1 MQKPKVSIL
10 MTVYNHQKY
19 VIQAIRSIL
28 NQNYRN
34 FEFIIFNNG
43 STDNTKNLITK
54 IKDKRIKLFNLKK
67 NVGRTSCL
75 NLGLKKCKG
84 EYIAIQDSDDISKK
98 NRISNQV
105 NFLIKNEQC
114 GLVGTNY
121 STIDDMG
128 NLINSKVIK
137 SNFIKNP
144 KLIIHGN
151 FIGHSTVMYRK
162 KVLSFSKGYPNE
174 YLYAQDYAFYLKL
187 ITKFNISI
195 LDKDLAFIRLNH
207 IESESQRLRK
217 TSSIQKEEIRIIF
230 WILRNIETKIFQK
243 IKIISRL
250 AYLFLKII
258 LYHFT

>member
-1 MQKPKVSIL
+1 
-10 MTVYNHQKY
+10 
-19 VIQAIRSIL
+19 
-28 NQNYRN
+28 
-34 FEFIIFNNG
+34 
-43 STDNTKNLITK
+43 
-54 IKDKRIKLFNLKK
+54 
-67 NVGRTSCL
+67 
-75 NLGLKKCKG
+75 
-84 EYIAIQDSDDISKK
+84 
-98 NRISNQV
+98 
-105 NFLIKNEQC
+105 
-114 GLVGTNY
+114 
-121 STIDDMG
+121 MG